1 MLKGKTAS
9 GFAFEINKDIV
20 DDYELVEALGELEDN
35 PLNLSKVVT
44 MLLGKEQTIELKEHC
59 RVDNRVST
67 QKMMNE
73 IQDIFANVNQLKKS

>member
-1 MLKGKTAS
+1 MLQGKTTS
-9 GFAFEINKDIV
+9 GFAFEISEDII
-20 DDYELVEALGELEDN
+20 DDYELVEALGELEEN

-44 MLLGKEQTIELKEHC
+44 MLLGKEQTTKLKEHC

-73 IQDIFANVNQLKKS
+73 IQDIFANVNQIKNS

>member
-9 GFAFEINKDIV
+9 GFAFEISEDII
-20 DDYELVEALGELEDN
+20 DDYEFVEALGGLEEN

-44 MLLGKEQTIELKEHC
+44 MLFGKGQTTKLKEHC

-73 IQDIFANVNQLKKS
+73 IQDIFTNVNQLKNS